1 MSVQRSLVFVIDALK
16 VVQTEKA
23 ESVELLTDYCVAN
36 GMKKEIVD
44 QLVASEQPIDLGR
57 VNRAI
62 EAPAIVKEA
71 AEGAVGNLP
80 PDTPLPD
87 NTLPAEEGARRSPED
102 RRPGDPKPGQLPAD
116 DDDEDEANPDGDP
129 VDDPTWHEL
138 QQKGSELGV
147 YRAGMSRKKL
157 EKAIERAEAKAE
169 RDK

>member
-1 MSVQRSLVFVIDALK
+1 MSVQRALVHVIDALK
-16 VVQTEKA
+16 LVQTEKA
-23 ESVELLTDYCVAN
+23 EDVDCLKQFCTSN
-36 GMKKEIVD
+36 GLNAEILA

-62 EAPAIVKEA
+62 EAPEILKEA
-71 AEGAVGNLP
+71 AEGAAANLP
-80 PDTPLPD
+80 PGTPLPD
-87 NTLPAEEGARRSPED
+87 NTLPAEEGARTSPED

-116 DDDEDEANPDGDP
+116 DDDEDEVNPDGDP

-157 EKAIERAEAKAE
+157 EKAIERAEAKAA
-169 RDK
+169 KV